1 MSDKQGLKTLMGKE
15 GRGKSKSP
23 KPTENKE
30 INEKAYRSFYM
41 RTSTSELLNKIHIM
55 GKLDNS
61 KYSLADALD
70 DALLLLAKERNIDI

>member
-1 MSDKQGLKTLMGKE
+1 MSDKQGLKNLMGKS
-15 GRGKSKSP
+15 GRGTTKSP

-30 INEKAYRSFYM
+30 TNEKAYRSFYM
-41 RTSTSELLNKIHIM
+41 RTTTSELLNKIHIM

-70 DALLLLAKERNIDI
+70 DAILLLAQERKIDS